1 MGEIA
6 FPNWD
11 PVIFSLGP
19 LAIRWYG
26 AMYVVAFFVAQY
38 VLTRLARARFLP
50 LAPERVPDLII
61 WMVMGVLL
69 GGRTGYCLFYQPEL
83 LSSWR
88 VIAVWEGGM
97 SFHGGLLGV
106 FIVTLIFSRRQGLP
120 VWRLGDALALAV
132 TPGIFFVRIANFIN
146 GELYGRVTDES
157 VAWAMRF
164 PSDPKA
170 RSLMGL
176 GDSLSANE
184 LVGKLQEAI
193 DGGKWDEIKEHVPL
207 RHPSQIYEAVG
218 EGLLVGVLLYLFYRV
233 TRDRGV
239 GRGVFSGLFLIGYGA
254 VRFVVEFYRQPDSQF
269 EDSPGELGTV
279 LGPFSMGQ
287 VLCMVMILCGG
298 LLIWWKHN
306 DRPEMVTESS
316 EVTDG

>member
-61 WMVMGVLL
+61 WLVIGVLL
-69 GGRTGYCLFYQPEL
+69 GGRIGYCLFYQPEL
-83 LSSWR
+83 MTSWR
-88 VIAVWEGGM
+88 MIAVWEGGL
-97 SFHGGLLGV
+97 SFHGGLLGAFAMALV
-106 FIVTLIFSRRQGLP
+106 FSRRQG
-120 VWRLGDALALAV
+120 VSTWRLCDALVLAV

-164 PSDPKA
+164 PTDPKA
-170 RSLMGL
+170 LSLMGVHGHL
-176 GDSLSANE
+176 PANE
-184 LVGKLQEAI
+184 LAGKLKEAI
-193 DGGKWDEIKEHVPL
+193 DGGKWDEIKAQVDL

-218 EGLLVGVLLYLFYRV
+218 EGLLVGCLLYLFYRM

-239 GRGVFSGLFLIGYGA
+239 GKGVFGGLFLIGYGV
-254 VRFVVEFYRQPDSQF
+254 VRFLIEFYRQPDSQF
-269 EDSPGELGTV
+269 EDKPGELGTV

-287 VLCMVMILCGG
+287 VLCMAMILCGG
-298 LLIWWKHN
+298 LLIWWKHD

-316 EVTDG
+316 GVAGE